1 MRRVRSMAAML
12 VVLALQ
18 GCAGTASVLSPT
30 QQKSLQSLPLFNPD
44 ASPRFAVDL
53 ACISA
58 DASCIT
64 VENAFYA
71 WARDRH
77 VELRTVEPGD
87 TVFGGGQP
95 AHRPNPA
102 LPYRLAIRVA
112 PLIIPSFDESGGGH
126 GDMRTGTAYTPPKVG
141 YTATIRVVDAA
152 SGKLLRE
159 LPVHDQQD
167 AAYKSD
173 VGKYIRAEMSVLIG
187 SLDPAYRAVQPK

>member
-1 MRRVRSMAAML
+1 MWLSLIVVASVL

-18 GCAGTASVLSPT
+18 GCAGTATVLSPT
-30 QQKSLQSLPLFNPD
+30 QQKSLRSLSLFNPD
-44 ASPRFAVDL
+44 ASPRFAADL
-53 ACISA
+53 ACTGS
-58 DASCIT
+58 DASCLT

-77 VELRTVEPGD
+77 VELRTAEPGD
-87 TVFGGGQP
+87 AVFSGGQP
-95 AHRPNPA
+95 AHRQNPA

-112 PLIIPSFDESGGGH
+112 PLIIPSFDESGG
-126 GDMRTGTAYTPPKVG
+126 TGGNMAAGYTLPKVG

-152 SGKLLRE
+152 SGKLLQE

-187 SLDPAYRAVQPK
+187 SLDPAYRP